1 MYFRYLITSMICL
14 FAMGTLPLRAQISV
28 QFSQNGGIYEKP
40 FELSL
45 SVAEDAGNQEYVIR
59 YTLNGNSPTATSP
72 RYKAPITLNEKTYS
86 RSEIF
91 KIQNA
96 PDKYWYQPDNV
107 EHIIVMRAAAFDKAG
122 NRISEVETNSY
133 VIKSLLGRKIKLPVV
148 SLCVDSA
155 DLYDYRNGIFIPG
168 VDFNPDD
175 PEHTGNYYRS
185 GRTVEKRAHFEY
197 INNVGVVAQ
206 NCGLRTHGNIGRR
219 YAQKGLSLY
228 ARNEYGTKQFKNIW
242 PGDVKDKRLV
252 LRPFCG
258 AWTSAGFQD
267 YLCQRVAAIPDFDA
281 LKCSPVALF
290 LNGEYW
296 GIYYLEQKPDEKLIA
311 KRHGYD
317 PDSVRLVRDWAGH
330 TDDGFDSG
338 FVAMM
343 QWLKTSD
350 LFENQQYE
358 KIAKWVDIPSFIDY
372 ILFET
377 FIGNRDWPANNM
389 RCWSANGSPWRFIFF
404 DGDAIRTTRFKAVK
418 NALYDGSDKTWPTSA
433 EATLLLRK
441 LLENKGFRNQFRDR
455 MKMLYT
461 YFFQWSAYDP
471 FGQAVSPSFE
481 LAVKELENEIASQSA
496 RFGSPKSVKAWKR
509 DVRRLRRYFRRR
521 ARRFEREWERA
532 LRPYEAA
539 DRDATAKRPRRCLFG
554 R

>member
-1 MYFRYLITSMICL
+1 
-14 FAMGTLPLRAQISV
+14 MGILPLRAQVSV

-45 SVAEDAGNQEYVIR
+45 SVAEDSGNQEYIIR
-59 YTLNGNSPTATSP
+59 YTLNGTAPTAASP

-107 EHIIVMRAAAFDKAG
+107 EHIVVIRAAVFDKAG

-148 SLCVDSA
+148 SLCVDST
-155 DLYDYRNGIFIPG
+155 DLFDFQNGIFIPG
-168 VDFNPDD
+168 ADFNPEA
-175 PEHTGNYYRS
+175 PNQTGNYYRR
-185 GRTVEKRAHFEY
+185 GRSAERRAHFEY
-197 INNVGVVAQ
+197 INNEEVVAQ
-206 NCGLRTHGNIGRR
+206 ACGLRTHGNIGRR

-228 ARNEYGTKQFKNIW
+228 ARNEYGKKNFK
-242 PGDVKDKRLV
+242 DVLPSGKDKRLV
-252 LRPFCG
+252 LRPFG
-258 AWTSAGFQD
+258 NAWTSAGIQD
-267 YLCQRVAAIPDFDA
+267 YFCQQMAAGLHFDA
-281 LKCSPVALF
+281 LECQPVTLF

-296 GIYYLEQKPDEKLIA
+296 GIYYLEQKPDEKFIA
-311 KRHGYD
+311 KRHGFD

-330 TDDGFDSG
+330 NDHGIDSG

-343 QWLKTSD
+343 KWLKTAD
-350 LFENQQYE
+350 LADPKQYA
-358 KIAKWVDIPSFIDY
+358 KISEWVDLESFTDY

-496 RFGSPKSVKAWKR
+496 RFGNPKSVRAWKR
-509 DVRRLRRYFRRR
+509 DVRRLKRYFKRR
-521 ARRFEREWERA
+521 ARRVTREWERA